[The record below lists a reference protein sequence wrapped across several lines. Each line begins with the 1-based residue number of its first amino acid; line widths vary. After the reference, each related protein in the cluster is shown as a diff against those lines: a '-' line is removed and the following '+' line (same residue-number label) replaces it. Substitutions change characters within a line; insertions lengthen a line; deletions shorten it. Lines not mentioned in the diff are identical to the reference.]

1 MIRTKALRNQ
11 IVSNVQYNAAES
23 GRHSSRCEPT
33 CNRSTRSAFVSE
45 TRSRHR
51 SGSVASAGYVSLL
64 DTRTKAWVVILNKKG
79 QGQPSSEPTL
89 MLAVRKLST
98 GVSHYRPNTPGKKH
112 LQRLQVT
119 GLGKDH
125 VSQSKA
131 DYAVALLLLGFVV
144 SLAGQGS
151 TYWLMS
157 RLQRRSIVIIAMA
170 SLMLLATAVMYY
182 ESIVTFLYALHH
194 HTLTER
200 GHICTQRS

>member
-1 MIRTKALRNQ
+1 MARVCCITWCR
-11 IVSNVQYNAAES
+11 
-23 GRHSSRCEPT
+23 
-33 CNRSTRSAFVSE
+33 
-45 TRSRHR
+45 
-51 SGSVASAGYVSLL
+51 
-64 DTRTKAWVVILNKKG
+64 
-79 QGQPSSEPTL
+79 
-89 MLAVRKLST
+89 
-98 GVSHYRPNTPGKKH
+98 
-112 LQRLQVT
+112 
-119 GLGKDH
+119 
-125 VSQSKA
+125 A

-200 GHICTQRS
+200 GHICTQRYASFAPQDDMPCNHVHVFTYIDVHALSAS